1 MVGRWL
7 VDKRQAFQFTRTEQ
21 SRFRTGGGTMA
32 GSGAFNG
39 GAGWRRRDRRG
50 LRSHCGR
57 FM

>member
-1 MVGRWL
+1 M
-7 VDKRQAFQFTRTEQ
+7 DKRQAFQFTRTEQ

-32 GSGAFNG
+32 GSEAFNG
-39 GAGWRRRDRRG
+39 SAGWRRRDRRG